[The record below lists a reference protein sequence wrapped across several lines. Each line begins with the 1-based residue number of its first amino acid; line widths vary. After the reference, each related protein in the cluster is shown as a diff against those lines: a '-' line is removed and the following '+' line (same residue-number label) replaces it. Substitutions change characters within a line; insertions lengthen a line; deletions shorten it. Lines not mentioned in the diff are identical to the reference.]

1 VGANQ
6 RGVRVIRWNA
16 RFAIVAL
23 LLGTTALFLQA
34 RARRQVVPSRTA
46 LASFPVELKNW
57 VSSDIPIATE
67 DLQTLG
73 PGDYLQRRYSNRS
86 APADVDLYIAYHAN
100 QTAFYHHLPQDC
112 LISSGWS
119 TVESGVTTLA
129 LPGNSPFSAN
139 RYLIARGN
147 DRQMVLF
154 WYSAHG
160 RRMASENHTDLYLVL
175 NSLRLNRNDYA
186 LVRINTG
193 LRSGEEPGDAERRLL
208 AFAGTVN
215 SSLSSYIPD

>member
-1 VGANQ
+1 M
-6 RGVRVIRWNA
+6 IPWNA

-23 LLGTTALFLQA
+23 LLGSTTLFLQA
-34 RARRQVVPSRTA
+34 RACRQFVPERIA

-57 VSSDIPIATE
+57 RGADIPIATE

-73 PGDYLQRRYSNRS
+73 PGDYLQRRYSNTLAAS
-86 APADVDLYIAYHAN
+86 EMDLYIAYHAN
-100 QTAFYHHLPQDC
+100 QTAFNHHLPQDC

-119 TVESGVTTLA
+119 TVESGITTLA

-139 RYLIARGN
+139 RYLIARGD

-160 RRMASENHTDLYLVL
+160 RKVASENHADLYLVL
-175 NSLRLNRNDYA
+175 DSLRLNRSDYA
-186 LVRINTG
+186 LIRINT
-193 LRSGEEPGDAERRLL
+193 LLHSGEEPRDAERRLL

-215 SSLSSYIPD
+215 SSLSAYIPD

>member
-1 VGANQ
+1 M
-6 RGVRVIRWNA
+6 ISWNA

-23 LLGTTALFLQA
+23 LLGTTTLFLQA
-34 RARRQVVPSRTA
+34 RAGRQFVPERIA

-57 VSSDIPIATE
+57 VGSDIPVATE

-73 PGDYLQRRYSNRS
+73 PGDYLQRRYSNS
-86 APADVDLYIAYHAN
+86 LATADVDLYIAYHAN

-119 TVESGVTTLA
+119 TVESGITTLA

-139 RYLIARGN
+139 RYLIARGD
-147 DRQMVLF
+147 DRQLVLF

-160 RRMASENHTDLYLVL
+160 RRVASENQTDLYLVL
-175 NSLRLNRNDYA
+175 DSLRLNRSDYA
-186 LVRINTG
+186 LVRMNTEF
-193 LRSGEEPGDAERRLL
+193 RPGEGPDDAERRLL

-215 SSLSSYIPD
+215 SSLSPYIPD